1 MTHQASPG
9 GVANLH
15 RCARESAKAE
25 QGGSAK
31 VTLAAVQRLRST
43 ECKGCVGGECK
54 GCAVGERK
62 GLKLASA
69 SLNFCWCIRCARST
83 P

>member
-1 MTHQASPG
+1 MA
-9 GVANLH
+9 
-15 RCARESAKAE
+15 
-25 QGGSAK
+25 
-31 VTLAAVQRLRST
+31 LAAVQRLRST
-43 ECKGCVGGECK
+43 ECKGCAGGECKGCAGGECK